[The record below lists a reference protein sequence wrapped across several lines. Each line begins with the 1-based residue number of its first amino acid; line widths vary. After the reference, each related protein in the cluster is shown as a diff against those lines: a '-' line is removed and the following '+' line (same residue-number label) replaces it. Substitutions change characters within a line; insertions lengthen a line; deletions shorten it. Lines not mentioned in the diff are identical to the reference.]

1 MMEAQDE
8 RSVHNHSTSSQ
19 GALTGLRVIELADEQ
34 AEYCGLALAGLGA
47 EVIKVEPPGGS
58 PTRRIGPFYED
69 RADPERSL
77 FFWQYNRGKRSVVL
91 DLHQQRDR
99 DRFCALVA
107 TADVLLESMP
117 RGELDGLGLGADTL
131 LQQHPTLIVARLS
144 PFGDYGPWADFK
156 GSDLVHLALGGVMMN
171 CGYDPA
177 PGGKYDLPP
186 IAPQMWHAYHIAG
199 EQLTMAIIAALLY
212 RWRTGKGQKLSCA
225 IHEAVAK
232 CTEVDLMSW
241 VMRRAPVLRQTC
253 RHARETVS
261 PFPSI
266 AHTKDGRWVMAN
278 LGTRPGD
285 VARLSALLERY
296 GMTSGLSAEQSAA
309 PQGGRFIPGTAPET
323 VQGPHPMEAVQRFV
337 RAFTYANVPWRE
349 AQEAGM
355 LWAPLRKP
363 HENALD
369 PHWLARKSCVDV
381 PHPELGRS
389 FRYATSKWLG
399 TATAWS
405 VGRRAPLLNEDA
417 QAVTMPPPRYL
428 PAIDAAASAPVSE
441 ALSPHGKPFPL
452 HGIRILDFTW
462 FLASAGG
469 TRFLSAFGA
478 ESIKVE
484 LKSHPDTRMAAM
496 APVGGRAAREKATAP
511 LPPVTDPDMGGQFNN
526 KNPGKRGIS
535 LNVRHPKGLEIAKRL
550 VAMSDIVAEG
560 FSPGVLDSWGLGYET
575 LRAIK
580 PDIIYVQQSGM
591 GAQGTYGRFRTVGPI
606 ANSFSGLSEMSGLP
620 EPAMPAG
627 WGYSYL
633 DWMGAYSFAL
643 AMLSALFHRARTGE
657 GQWIDASQCEVGLF
671 ISGTTLL
678 DWSAN
683 GRVWSRYGNRSPYKP
698 AAPHGVYPCRGE
710 GAPLSRHPSA
720 DAVAGGDRWLAI
732 ACFTEAEWRALIGVA
747 GHPEWAAD
755 RRFVDLAGRLAHQD
769 ALDALIAEWTQSLD
783 AYEAMYTLQQ
793 AGVPAGVCQTA
804 EDRCDHD
811 PQLAVLNWLTE
822 VTGTKIG
829 RWPVADVAV
838 KMSESPGYI
847 GGRLN
852 RGAPCYGEDNHYV
865 YGELLGM
872 SAQEIAALADEGVI

>member
-1 MMEAQDE
+1 MAQDE
-8 RSVHNHSTSSQ
+8 HAAHHPATPTQ
-19 GALTGLRVIELADEQ
+19 GALSGVRVIELADEQ
-34 AEYCGLALAGLGA
+34 AEYCGLILAGLGA
-47 EVIKVEPPGGS
+47 DVIKVEPPGGS
-58 PTRRIGPFYED
+58 PTRRIGPFYQD
-69 RADPERSL
+69 REDPERSL
-77 FFWQYNRGKRSVVL
+77 FFWQYNRGKRSIVL
-91 DLHQQRDR
+91 DLHRAEDQE
-99 DRFCALVA
+99 RFRALAA
-107 TADVLLESMP
+107 TADIVLESTP
-117 RGELDGLGLGADTL
+117 KGELDALGLGAEAL
-131 LQQHPTLIVARLS
+131 RQSHPELIVARMS
-144 PFGDYGPWADFK
+144 PFGDHGPWSDFK
-156 GSDLVHLALGGVMMN
+156 SSDLIHLALGGVVMN

-177 PGGKYDLPP
+177 PDGTYDLPP
-186 IAPQMWHAYHIAG
+186 IAPQMWHAYHVAG
-199 EQLTMAIIAALLY
+199 EQLAVSLIAALLY
-212 RWRTGKGQKLSCA
+212 RWRTGNGQYLSCA
-225 IHEAVAK
+225 IHEAVSK

-241 VMRRAPVLRQTC
+241 VLRRAPVLRQTC

-285 VARLSALLERY
+285 VARLSALLDKH
-296 GMTSGLSAEQSAA
+296 GMQAGLSEEAAAAA
-309 PQGGRFIPGTAPET
+309 PQGGRFIPGTGPDSAQGQ
-323 VQGPHPMEAVQRFV
+323 QGPHPMEVVQRFV
-337 RAFTYANVPWRE
+337 RAFTYENIPWRE

-369 PHWLARKSCVDV
+369 PHWLTRHSCADIE
-381 PHPELGRS
+381 HPELGRS
-389 FRYATSKWLG
+389 FRYATSKWLS
-399 TATAWS
+399 TATVWS

-417 QAVTMPPPRYL
+417 GTVIEPPHRPS
-428 PAIDAAASAPVSE
+428 PVIASAPRGSSGE
-441 ALSPHGKPFPL
+441 ALSPRGKPLPL

-511 LPPVTDPDMGGQFNN
+511 LPPVSDPDMGGQFNN

-560 FSPGVLDSWGLGYET
+560 FSPGVLDNWGLGYDV

-580 PDIIYVQQSGM
+580 PDIIYAQQSGM
-591 GAQGTYGRFRTVGPI
+591 GAQGLYGRFRTVGPI

-633 DWMGAYSFAL
+633 DWMGAYSFSL
-643 AMLSALFHRARTGE
+643 AMLSALYHRERTGE
-657 GQWIDASQCEVGLF
+657 GQWIDASQSEVGLF
-671 ISGTTLL
+671 INGTSIL

-683 GRVWSRYGNRSPYKP
+683 GRIWSRYGNRSPYKP
-698 AAPHGVYPCRGE
+698 AAPHGVYPC
-710 GAPLSRHPSA
+710 
-720 DAVAGGDRWLAI
+720 AGDDRWLAI
-732 ACFTEAEWRALIGVA
+732 ACFTEAEWQALATVA
-747 GHPEWAAD
+747 GQAGWTSDSRFATLAA
-755 RRFVDLAGRLAHQD
+755 RLAHQD
-769 ALDALIAEWTQSLD
+769 ALDAAVRAWTRSQD
-783 AYEAMYTLQQ
+783 AYQAMHRLQQ

-804 EDRCDHD
+804 GDRCDHD
-811 PQLAVLNWLTE
+811 PQLAALEWLTE

-829 RWPVADVAV
+829 RWPVAEVPV
-838 KMSESPGYI
+838 KMSESPAYI
-847 GGRLN
+847 GGRID

-872 SAQEIAALADEGVI
+872 SEREIEDLAAEGVI